1 MSDQPHTPPREDQE
15 NRPRERHRLEAGWGS
30 TVGIATPSPDGLL
43 DTIGAP
49 FPLTM
54 RLGSAGFGS
63 YRVPPE
69 EPSMTFDLV
78 GSGDG
83 VAMSFGLI
91 RLILTFRDAFPQAQ
105 QTGPDPSAEAR
116 VQDLSRGREVVKRKG
131 RGPKISGGRTP

>member
-1 MSDQPHTPPREDQE
+1 
-15 NRPRERHRLEAGWGS
+15 
-30 TVGIATPSPDGLL
+30 
-43 DTIGAP
+43 
-49 FPLTM
+49 
-54 RLGSAGFGS
+54 
-63 YRVPPE
+63 
-69 EPSMTFDLV
+69 MTFDLI

-91 RLILTFRDAFPQAQ
+91 RLIVTFRDAFPQAQ